1 MQERADFAENA
12 REDPIMRMLMWA
24 ALLVTLP
31 YGGAG
36 AQPVSADIAAAVASP
51 MRPAADVA
59 RDVLRHPAALL
70 GFSGIVPGEKVA
82 DLMPGGG
89 YFTRLFSV
97 LVGQAGHVY
106 AIVPEELTQVSPKA
120 LAAARAVA
128 AEPAMLNVSVLVE
141 PTARIAAPEKLD
153 VVWTSDNYHDVY
165 GFLGAD
171 RALAMDRAIFAALKP
186 GGHFIVIDHVA
197 AAGTSATAPGTL
209 HRIDPST
216 VRAQV
221 EAAGFVFDAECK
233 VLRNAQDDHVLK
245 VFDPAIRGHTD
256 QFGYS
261 FRKPGPST
269 P

>member
-1 MQERADFAENA
+1 
-12 REDPIMRMLMWA
+12 MRTLMWA
-24 ALLVTLP
+24 CTLVTVLC
-31 YGGAG
+31 GSAAAG
-36 AQPVSADIAAAVASP
+36 AQPVSADITAAVASP
-51 MRPAADVA
+51 VRPAADVA
-59 RDVLRHPAALL
+59 RDAQRHPAALL
-70 GFSGIVPGEKVA
+70 AFSGVGPGAQVA

-97 LVGQAGHVY
+97 LVGRKGHVY
-106 AIVPEELTQVSPKA
+106 AIVPAELAQASPKA

-128 AEPAMLNVSVLVE
+128 AEPAMLNVSVLVM
-141 PTARIAAPEKLD
+141 PTAQIAAPEKLD

-186 GGHFIVIDHVA
+186 GGHFVVIDHVA
-197 AAGTSATAPGTL
+197 LAGTSATAPATL
-209 HRIDPST
+209 HRIDPAT

-233 VLRNAQDDHVLK
+233 VLGNANDDHLRK
-245 VFDPAIRGHTD
+245 VFDPAIRGRTD

-261 FRKPGPST
+261 FRKPGPLLQ
-269 P
+269 

>member
-12 REDPIMRMLMWA
+12 REDPIMRMLTWA

-51 MRPAADVA
+51 VRPAADVA

-70 GFSGIVPGEKVA
+70 AFSGIVPGEKVA

-106 AIVPEELTQVSPKA
+106 AIVPEELAQVSPKA

-165 GFLGAD
+165 GFFGAD